1 MTNSP
6 LKPIGTLHRETAC
19 EAPARTDARPAAPIR
34 RSRGMAPIAARALAI
49 ATLGQ
54 NAHASMPAPMACTI
68 SDNLLWLLSMP
79 LLVGLA
85 LVAVFLGLKVQ
96 ACRAGAARLA
106 RTLERVGSDAR
117 MPVLDESGPDDI
129 ARLAHAINT
138 VRRRQAERE
147 AEHLDVQAAYA
158 HDLRTPL
165 TRMGLRCEMLED
177 AAAREAMERDLA
189 EMRELVEA
197 SVACA
202 RMQRSVAEPLQR
214 VDADGLIGNLVRDY
228 RDSGRAIALDGCIGR
243 PVVACPLALRRVLA
257 NLIDNAL
264 RYGTDVRV
272 CARVDTKSLVLA
284 VVDSGPGIRPAQ
296 IDAVLAPW
304 VRAQPSH
311 ADKPGSG
318 LGLAIARRLAQSMQG
333 ELHLENRRSGGF
345 EARLT
350 LPLVVA

>member
-1 MTNSP
+1 VRWRQENEMNSTEP
-6 LKPIGTLHRETAC
+6 V
-19 EAPARTDARPAAPIR
+19 R
-34 RSRGMAPIAARALAI
+34 RSRGIALTVACALAM

-54 NAHASMPAPMACTI
+54 NTQASMLAPTSCTLNAGLP
-68 SDNLLWLLSMP
+68 SLLSMP
-79 LLVGLA
+79 LLVVLA
-85 LVAVFLGLKVQ
+85 LVAALLGLKLQ
-96 ACRAGAARLA
+96 AHRAGAARLA
-106 RTLERVGSDAR
+106 RTLEHVDSDAR
-117 MPVLDESGPDDI
+117 MPALDERGSGDVAQL
-129 ARLAHAINT
+129 ARAINT
-138 VRRRQAERE
+138 VRQRQAERV

-177 AAAREAMERDLA
+177 FEARKAMERDLA
-189 EMRELVEA
+189 EMRELVDGSIA
-197 SVACA
+197 SA
-202 RMQRSVAEPLQR
+202 RMQHSLAEPLQR

-272 CARVDTKSLVLA
+272 CARIDTQSLVLA
-284 VVDSGPGIRPAQ
+284 VMDSGPGIRPAQ
-296 IDAVLAPW
+296 IDAVLSPW
-304 VRAQPSH
+304 VRAQQSH
-311 ADKPGSG
+311 EEKPGSG

>member
-6 LKPIGTLHRETAC
+6 LKSIGTRHAEAAC
-19 EAPARTDARPAAPIR
+19 EELSRDPGPTEPIR
-34 RSRGMAPIAARALAI
+34 RSRAIALTAVRALAI

-54 NAHASMPAPMACTI
+54 NTHASMLVPMPCTI
-68 SDNLLWLLSMP
+68 NDGLLWLLSVSM
-79 LLVGLA
+79 LVGFT
-85 LVAVFLGLKVQ
+85 LVTAFLGLKFQ
-96 ACRAGAARLA
+96 AHRVGAGRLA
-106 RTLERVGSDAR
+106 SALERVSGDAR
-117 MPVLDESGPDDI
+117 MPALDETGSGDI
-129 ARLAHAINT
+129 GRLARAINT

-165 TRMGLRCEMLED
+165 TRMGLRCELLED
-177 AAAREAMERDLA
+177 SAARTAMERDLM
-189 EMRELVEA
+189 EMRELVEG
-197 SVACA
+197 SIACA
-202 RMQRSVAEPLQR
+202 RMQHSMNEPLQR
-214 VDADGLIGNLVRDY
+214 VDADGLIGNLVRNY
-228 RDSGRAIALDGCIGR
+228 RDSGRAIALDGCIGQ

-272 CARVDTKSLVLA
+272 CARVDTKCLVLA
-284 VVDSGPGIRPAQ
+284 VVDSGPGIKPTQ
-296 IDAVLAPW
+296 IDAVLSPW
-304 VRAQPSH
+304 IQAQQSH
-311 ADKPGSG
+311 EEKPGSG

-333 ELHLENRRSGGF
+333 ELHLENRLSGGF